1 MSKRLNPPG
10 VLPVTEIIKKRRI
23 CPSESVCSA
32 WLKHFMFEITLF
44 TAFLRSFKLFWPFRA
59 CSFLS
64 CMGKIV
70 IVTSSLRI
78 KRTILF
84 GRARKQLS
92 YVGDEA
98 VKSRERAA
106 ILSACRSLVCLW
118 THTKPQATCY
128 VISCVPC
135 QQPMRMR
142 DVGVY
147 VNQKVR

>member
-44 TAFLRSFKLFWPFRA
+44 TAFLLSFKLFWPFRA

-64 CMGKIV
+64 CMGQNCYCYVKPAYKKDDFV
-70 IVTSSLRI
+70 
-78 KRTILF
+78 
-84 GRARKQLS
+84 RAGTQTS

-128 VISCVPC
+128 VISCVPY

-142 DVGVY
+142 DVGVNI
-147 VNQKVR
+147 NQKVR